1 MSETLGFDEVVFPL
15 EVSLR
20 AAGGPERRTEIVVLG
35 SGREV
40 RNARWADSRRR
51 YDAGS
56 GIRSLDDLAA
66 VLAFF
71 EARCGRL
78 HGFLYRDPVDDRS
91 CAPSRAPAAADQ
103 AIATGDG
110 TTASFALVKRYASG
124 GREWVRTIL
133 RPVAGSVRVAVAG
146 HDKTAGVDFTVSAV
160 TGLVSFAPGAVPAA
174 GAAIT
179 AGFSFLVP
187 VRFDTDEIRVDMTA
201 FVAGEIPS
209 IPLVEIRP

>member
-1 MSETLGFDEVVFPL
+1 MSDTLGFDDVVFPL
-15 EVSLR
+15 AVSLR

-51 YDAGS
+51 WDAGS
-56 GIRSLDDLAA
+56 GIRSLDDLYE

-71 EARCGRL
+71 EARRGRL
-78 HGFLYRDPVDDRS
+78 HAFLWRDPLDDRS
-91 CAPSRAPAAADQ
+91 CLPSRVPAPTDQ
-103 AIATGDG
+103 AIGTGDG
-110 TTASFALVKRYASG
+110 TNRVFGLTKRYTSG
-124 GREWVRTIL
+124 GRTWVRDNL
-133 RPVAGSVRVAVAG
+133 RPVAGSVRVAVG
-146 HDKTAGVDFTVSAV
+146 GVEKTHGTDFTVAADGSVAFSESSTPGLGLAV
-160 TGLVSFAPGAVPAA
+160 
-174 GAAIT
+174 T
-179 AGFSFLVP
+179 AGFHFLVP

>member
-1 MSETLGFDEVVFPL
+1 MSETRGFDEVVFPL
-15 EVSLR
+15 AVSLR

-56 GIRSLDDLAA
+56 GVRSLDDLHE

-71 EARCGRL
+71 EARRGRL
-78 HGFLYRDPVDDRS
+78 HGFLWRDPLDDRS
-91 CAPSRAPAAADQ
+91 SPPSRDPAPGDQ
-103 AIATGDG
+103 RIGTGDG
-110 TTASFALVKRYASG
+110 VTATFQLVKRYASG
-124 GREWVRTIL
+124 GREWVRDIV
-133 RPVAGSVRVAVAG
+133 RPVAGSIRLAVAG
-146 HDKTAGVDFTVSAV
+146 VEKTAGVDFAVSSDGV
-160 TGLVSFAPGAVPAA
+160 VDFAPGAVPAD
-174 GAAIT
+174 GAPVT
-179 AGFSFLVP
+179 AGYRFLVP

>member
-1 MSETLGFDEVVFPL
+1 MPSSQLAAFDEVLFPL
-15 EVSLR
+15 DVALR

-56 GIRSLDDLAA
+56 GIRSLDDLHA

-71 EARCGRL
+71 EARRGRL
-78 HGFLYRDPVDDRS
+78 HGFLYRDAVDDRS
-91 CAPSRAPAAADQ
+91 CVPSREPGPLDQPIGVGDGVTRTFQLTKTYGAPVRPWTRDILRARSESVRL
-103 AIATGDG
+103 AIAG
-110 TTASFALVKRYASG
+110 V
-124 GREWVRTIL
+124 E
-133 RPVAGSVRVAVAG
+133 
-146 HDKTAGVDFTVSAV
+146 KTAGADFAV
-160 TGLVSFAPGAVPAA
+160 AAIGGLVTFAVAPPI

-179 AGFSFLVP
+179 AGFRFHVP
-187 VRFDTDEIRVDMTA
+187 VRFDTDEIRIDMTA
-201 FVAGEIPS
+201 FLAGEIPS

>member
-15 EVSLR
+15 EVSLN

-51 YDAGS
+51 WDAGS
-56 GIRSLDDLAA
+56 GIRSLDDLHE
-66 VLAFF
+66 VLSFF
-71 EARCGRL
+71 EARRGRL
-78 HGFLYRDPVDDRS
+78 HGFLWRDPLDDRS
-91 CAPSRAPAAADQ
+91 CPPSRSPAPTDQ
-103 AIATGDG
+103 TLGVGDG
-110 TTASFALVKRYASG
+110 VTATFPLVKRYGSG
-124 GREWVRTIL
+124 GREWVRDIV

-146 HDKTAGVDFTVSAV
+146 VEKLAGSAFTVSATTGAV
-160 TGLVSFAPGAVPAA
+160 TFAPGAIPAV
-174 GAAIT
+174 GAAVT
-179 AGFSFLVP
+179 AGYRFVVP

-201 FVAGEIPS
+201 FVAGEIPT

>member
-1 MSETLGFDEVVFPL
+1 MSDTVGFDEVVFPL
-15 EVSLR
+15 EVALR
-20 AAGGPERRTEIVVLG
+20 AAGGPQRRTEIVVLG

-40 RNARWADSRRR
+40 RNARWADSRRH

-56 GIRSLDDLAA
+56 GIRSLDDLAV

-91 CAPSRAPAAADQ
+91 CAPSRSPGPADQ
-103 AIATGDG
+103 TIATGDG
-110 TTASFALVKRYASG
+110 ATAGFALVKRYASG

-146 HDKTAGVDFTVSAV
+146 HEKVAGVDFTVSAT
-160 TGLVSFAPGAVPAA
+160 TGLVTFAPTAIPAS

-179 AGFSFLVP
+179 AGFRFLVP
-187 VRFDTDEIRVDMTA
+187 VRFDADEIRIDLTA

>member
-1 MSETLGFDEVVFPL
+1 MSETRGFDEVVFPL
-15 EVSLR
+15 AVSLR

-56 GIRSLDDLAA
+56 GVRSLDDLHE

-71 EARCGRL
+71 EARRGRL
-78 HGFLYRDPVDDRS
+78 HGFLWRDPLDDRS
-91 CAPSRAPAAADQ
+91 SPPSRDPAPGDQ
-103 AIATGDG
+103 RVGTGDG
-110 TTASFALVKRYASG
+110 ITATFQLVKRYASG
-124 GREWVRTIL
+124 GREWVRDIV
-133 RPVAGSVRVAVAG
+133 RPVAGSIRLAVAG
-146 HDKTAGVDFTVSAV
+146 VEKTAGVDFSVSSDGV
-160 TGLVSFAPGAVPAA
+160 VDFALGAVPAD
-174 GAAIT
+174 GAPVT
-179 AGFSFLVP
+179 AGYRFLVP